1 MMEEDTNI
9 GLKMWISKT
18 ITTLLI
24 LLAVVYLVQ
33 LYFDVPILIDTILAI
48 TIAIAIGFTH
58 EGLHYWQAVKLGY
71 KPKWY
76 RTKIMM
82 GFEISHHTK
91 RVVWL
96 VHKKKIARAPYVV
109 LVPVS
114 LVILLA
120 GIYFNQFGLMV
131 GGIVGLLLHGVS
143 WPLEGKDA

>member
-1 MMEEDTNI
+1 MEEDTNI